1 MPEDFRYKSLIETQA
16 VRLTDRELLW
26 LSGAGMSQ
34 RLRRVPLLRARAV
47 TLRRRVAVMSWV
59 VFAVT
64 AFLAL
69 PLLVLPTLLNTT
81 LMMAPLLIPGSIF
94 GVLAVVFLV
103 HNLLFPLHE
112 LHIEAEGLRP
122 RRILMRGRPAK
133 VEAWLRT
140 LRDRIV
146 TLQAEAA
153 SESAAEG

>member
-1 MPEDFRYKSLIETQA
+1 MPEDFRYKNLIESQA

-26 LSGAGMSQ
+26 LSGAGTSQ
-34 RLRRVPLLRARAV
+34 RLRRVPLLRARTA

-59 VFAVT
+59 MFGVT
-64 AFLAL
+64 ACLAL
-69 PLLVLPTLLNTT
+69 PLLILPTLLGTT
-81 LMMAPLLIPGSIF
+81 LMLAPLLIPGVIF
-94 GVLAVVFLV
+94 GVLAVIFLV

-122 RRILMRGRPAK
+122 RTILMRGRPAK

-140 LRDRIV
+140 LRDRIN

-153 SESAAEG
+153 SRSAAEG